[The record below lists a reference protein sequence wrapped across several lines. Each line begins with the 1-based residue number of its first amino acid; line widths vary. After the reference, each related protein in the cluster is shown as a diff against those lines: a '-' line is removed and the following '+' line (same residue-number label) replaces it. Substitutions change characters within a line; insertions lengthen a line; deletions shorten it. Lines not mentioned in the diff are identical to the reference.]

1 MDAEGGERVVAAVT
15 GNLSTRRCAAPIRS
29 KGSWLGW
36 SRIAR
41 GLARGL
47 GAGYGCGAV
56 RPEPAAKQEAR
67 GMKVAILGATHGIG
81 LELTKAAL
89 AEGHEVTGLARHPER
104 MPIRHERLHL
114 VGGDAQDFE
123 TVAKIVE
130 GREVVFDCLGT
141 KKPFERTTLFSRSA
155 ENLAKLL
162 TPEQLLIAVT
172 GIGAGDS
179 RGHGGFFYDRIML
192 PIFLRRMYADK
203 DRQEAIL

>member
-1 MDAEGGERVVAAVT
+1 
-15 GNLSTRRCAAPIRS
+15 
-29 KGSWLGW
+29 
-36 SRIAR
+36 
-41 GLARGL
+41 
-47 GAGYGCGAV
+47 
-56 RPEPAAKQEAR
+56 
-67 GMKVAILGATHGIG
+67 MKVAILGATHGIG

-203 DRQEAIL
+203 DRQEAILRERIPRWIVVRPGFLTNGPRTGRYRALTDLRGVRAGKISRADVADFMLAQAKAPTFLGQTPLLTY